1 MTDSAIVDLFFAR
14 DEEAIRL
21 CDEKYGPP
29 LRSFGRRLTS
39 DEGITE
45 ECVDD
50 TYLKTWNTVPPKDP
64 RDYLFAFL
72 SKIMR
77 HRCIDRIRSI
87 DREKRGAA
95 ITSLS
100 SELTEAAPS
109 GDSSDSVALSNELSA
124 LISDFLGGVK
134 NEWREI
140 FVMRYFYMEE
150 ISSIARHLDMTE
162 GKVKTVLKRTRDAL
176 RLHLEGFGY
185 RA

>member
-1 MTDSAIVDLFFAR
+1 MTDAAIIELFFER
-14 DEEAIRL
+14 NENAIL
-21 CDEKYGPP
+21 FCDEKYGAR
-29 LRSFGRRLTS
+29 LRSFGKRMTADS
-39 DEGITE
+39 EITE

-50 TYLKTWNTVPPKDP
+50 TYVKTWNTVPPKDP

-109 GDSSDSVALSNELSA
+109 GDSSDSVALRNELSA